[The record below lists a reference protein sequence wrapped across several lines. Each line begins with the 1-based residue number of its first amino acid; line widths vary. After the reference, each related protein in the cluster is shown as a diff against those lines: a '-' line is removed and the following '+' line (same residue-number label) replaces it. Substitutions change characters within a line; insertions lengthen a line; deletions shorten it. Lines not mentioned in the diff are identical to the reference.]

1 MIIFY
6 LLSTYFILE
15 ILNLIYYLKIKR
27 DILKKT
33 YYYGNRIEKSII
45 SDFFKR
51 NLNDFFNYYLK
62 SGVKK
67 KEKVK
72 NINLIFMVRLLLSYF
87 FNKSLSQANFYNLK
101 IVYHSVC
108 HIKNKL
114 KIKINNEHDQESNN
128 IFMRFGKNSFNS
140 YYKPLFLTYFLIF
153 LRIICE
159 LIMRFNGFK
168 SYYSSKTNI
177 NYWYKLNSKKTNL
190 NPLMF
195 IHGFGVGIIPY
206 ISYLI
211 KLSKETT

>member
-67 KEKVK
+67 K
-72 NINLIFMVRLLLSYF
+72 
-87 FNKSLSQANFYNLK
+87 
-101 IVYHSVC
+101 
-108 HIKNKL
+108 
-114 KIKINNEHDQESNN
+114 
-128 IFMRFGKNSFNS
+128 
-140 YYKPLFLTYFLIF
+140 
-153 LRIICE
+153 
-159 LIMRFNGFK
+159 
-168 SYYSSKTNI
+168 
-177 NYWYKLNSKKTNL
+177 KK
-190 NPLMF
+190 
-195 IHGFGVGIIPY
+195 
-206 ISYLI
+206 
-211 KLSKETT
+211 